1 MGDIPASRN
10 DRMKTFLA
18 TFLLLFSVLLLGA
31 CKNAD
36 WADMSESEDIPD
48 GPGIFTGEEG
58 EVVIYRK

>member
-1 MGDIPASRN
+1 
-10 DRMKTFLA
+10 MKTFLA